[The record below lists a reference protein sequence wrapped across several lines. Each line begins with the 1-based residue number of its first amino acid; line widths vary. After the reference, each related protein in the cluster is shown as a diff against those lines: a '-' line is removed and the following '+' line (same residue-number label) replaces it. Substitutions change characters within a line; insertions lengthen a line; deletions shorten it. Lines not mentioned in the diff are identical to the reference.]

1 MNQQCRAACVYFS
14 EMRGAPAVTWMRWFE
29 WTAAAHIKRKSSS
42 VHFLSGSRVPYSNW
56 IWASAFF
63 FFFFQI
69 ILLCLCLPLTCC
81 QLGNSQH
88 PATLPPAT
96 SWCATVWV
104 MSWIN
109 MLMYKGM
116 SIGLA
121 MRQTVY
127 ACLKGRACRERNG
140 GVMEEQSKLHPQRST
155 FLFDY
160 LRWLRRT
167 CGKHLLCDLCR
178 GGNPVCKM
186 HFLKVGIC
194 FFQFL

>member
-1 MNQQCRAACVYFS
+1 MRAKACIAIGNRVPGFSMSVGLQDVTLLLCTSLILFVFLCWLASVNQQCRAACVYFS
-14 EMRGAPAVTWMRWFE
+14 EMCGAPAVTWMRWFV
-29 WTAAAHIKRKSSS
+29 WTAAAHIKRKPSS
-42 VHFLSGSRVPYSNW
+42 VHFLSGSQAPHRNW
-56 IWASAFF
+56 IWASA
-63 FFFFQI
+63 FFQI

-121 MRQTVY
+121 MR
-127 ACLKGRACRERNG
+127 
-140 GVMEEQSKLHPQRST
+140 
-155 FLFDY
+155 
-160 LRWLRRT
+160 
-167 CGKHLLCDLCR
+167 
-178 GGNPVCKM
+178 
-186 HFLKVGIC
+186 
-194 FFQFL
+194 